1 VAKSGDGGA
10 GLFNRLVWLATRTR
24 YPYPLPATPCFFA
37 GFCGHIQGK
46 QDHNAPENR
55 AIVGIKTTIWAI
67 DEKAVSNVEIFSL
80 HPQTFYISIP
90 TKGPKPLHR
99 RLVAF

>member
-1 VAKSGDGGA
+1 MAKSGDGGA
-10 GLFNRLVWLATRTR
+10 GLFNRLVWLATR
-24 YPYPLPATPCFFA
+24 TPCFFA